1 MEVAADEAARLFVA
15 RTSLDRAEMI
25 DPRPGPL
32 DDPLT
37 LAGWSR
43 ELAAN
48 QWQPVPG
55 AAGGRG
61 DRDVILG

>member
-1 MEVAADEAARLFVA
+1 VEIAADEAGRLFVA
-15 RTSLDRAEMI
+15 CTSLDHAGMI
-25 DPRPGPL
+25 NPRPGPL
-32 DDPLT
+32 DDPQT

-55 AAGGRG
+55 AAGGPG
-61 DRDVILG
+61 DRNVVLG